1 MIYYI
6 VISLS
11 QRKPLTVWAFQ
22 SNIKLMES
30 IPHKHCPVLVVDDDE
45 GLLLSIKATLVSS
58 GLPEP
63 ALVSDSRRV
72 WDLVGE
78 YDFQLILL
86 DLMMPHLSG
95 MEVLQKVKEQSPSVE
110 CVIVSAL
117 DDVTSA
123 VKAMS
128 LGASDYLVK
137 PLNSDKLV
145 ALVNRTLEKHTV
157 QHELQRLG
165 SKKVFSNL
173 KNPEAFADIIAED
186 EAMALIFHQ
195 VEAVAGTD
203 YSVVIGGESGT
214 GKEMLARVIHKL
226 SNRSNAPFYAVN
238 MASFSKTI
246 FEDEFFGHA
255 KGAYTD
261 AASDKMGFFEAA
273 YGGTLFLDE
282 ITELEPS
289 LQGKLLR
296 VIEER
301 ELYRLGSTEIRNVD
315 VRIIAATNR
324 DINEEIVRGAF
335 RADLYYRINMYNIKV
350 PPLRERQK
358 DILPIARHFLKIHAE
373 INNKKIH
380 SLSPELEQRLLQ
392 YSYPGNVRELEN
404 IIAAAVLQEKGQT
417 ISLAST
423 LNLLPYEGPE
433 RRRHVELLT
442 LEELEKRHIEKVLEI
457 SGGNR
462 LKAARILG
470 VNVSTVYRKIEKY
483 NLGQC

>member
-1 MIYYI
+1 M
-6 VISLS
+6 
-11 QRKPLTVWAFQ
+11 KM
-22 SNIKLMES
+22 MES
-30 IPHKHCPVLVVDDDE
+30 IPFKHTPVLVVDDDE

-72 WDLVGE
+72 MDLVGE
-78 YDFQLILL
+78 YDFQLVLL
-86 DLMMPHLSG
+86 DLMMPHLTG
-95 MEVLQKVKEQSPSVE
+95 MEVLQKIKARSPNVA
-110 CVIVSAL
+110 CVIVSAI
-117 DDVTSA
+117 DDVESA
-123 VKAMS
+123 VQAMS

-137 PLNSDKLV
+137 PLNSEKLI
-145 ALVNRTLEKHTV
+145 ALVNRTLEAHTLKHDLE
-157 QHELQRLG
+157 QFG

-173 KNPEAFADIIAED
+173 RDPGAFTDIVAED

-203 YSVVIGGESGT
+203 YSVVISGESGT

-226 SNRSNAPFYAVN
+226 SNRSRAPFYAVN

-246 FEDEFFGHA
+246 FEDEFFGHT

-261 AASDKMGFFEAA
+261 AANEKIGFFEAA
-273 YGGTLFLDE
+273 SGGTLFLDE
-282 ITELEPS
+282 ITELDPS

-324 DINEEIVRGAF
+324 DINEEILQGGF
-335 RADLYYRINMYNIKV
+335 RSDLYYRINMYNIKV
-350 PPLRERQK
+350 PPLRERRK
-358 DILPIARHFLKIHAE
+358 DILPIARHFLHNHASA
-373 INNKKIH
+373 NDKKINT
-380 SLSPELEQRLLQ
+380 LEPELEERLMQ

-404 IIAAAVLQEKGQT
+404 IIAAAVLQEKGKT
-417 ISLAST
+417 LTLAAT

-433 RRRHVELLT
+433 RRKNVELLT
-442 LEELEKRHIEKVLEI
+442 LEEIEKRHIEKVLEI
-457 SGGNR
+457 TGGNR
-462 LKAARILG
+462 PKAAKILG

-483 NLGQC
+483 GLGH

>member
-1 MIYYI
+1 
-6 VISLS
+6 
-11 QRKPLTVWAFQ
+11 
-22 SNIKLMES
+22 MES
-30 IPHKHCPVLVVDDDE
+30 IPHKRSPMLVVDDDE

-72 WDLVGE
+72 MDLVRE

-95 MEVLQKVKEQSPSVE
+95 MEVLQEIKENSPQVE
-110 CVIVSAL
+110 CVIVSAI

-145 ALVNRTLEKHTV
+145 ALVNRTLEKHSV
-157 QHELQRLG
+157 QQELQRLG

-203 YSVVIGGESGT
+203 YSVVINGESGT
-214 GKEMLARVIHKL
+214 GKEMLARVIHQL
-226 SNRSNAPFYAVN
+226 SNRSHAPFYAVN

-261 AASDKMGFFEAA
+261 AGSDKMGFFEAA
-273 YGGTLFLDE
+273 HGGTLFLDE
-282 ITELEPS
+282 ITELDPS

-301 ELYRLGSTEIRNVD
+301 ELYRLGSTEVRNVD

-350 PPLRERQK
+350 PPLRERQR
-358 DILPIARHFLKIHAE
+358 DILPIARHFLKIHAD
-373 INNKKIH
+373 INNKKIR
-380 SLSPELEQRLLQ
+380 SLSPELEQRLMQ

-404 IIAAAVLQEKGQT
+404 IIAAAVLQEKGET
-417 ISLAST
+417 ITLAST

-457 SGGNR
+457 AGGNR
-462 LKAARILG
+462 LKAAKILG

-483 NLGQC
+483 DLGH

>member
-1 MIYYI
+1 M
-6 VISLS
+6 
-11 QRKPLTVWAFQ
+11 TVLAFQ

-30 IPHKHCPVLVVDDDE
+30 IPHKQSPVLVVDDDE

-72 WDLVGE
+72 LDLVRE

-86 DLMMPHLSG
+86 DLMMPYLGG
-95 MEVLQKVKEQSPSVE
+95 MEVLRKIKEQSPNVE
-110 CVIVSAL
+110 CVIVSAI

-145 ALVNRTLEKHTV
+145 ALVNRTLEKYTV
-157 QHELQRLG
+157 QNELQRLG

-195 VEAVAGTD
+195 VEAVACTD
-203 YSVVIGGESGT
+203 YSVVISGESGT

-261 AASDKMGFFEAA
+261 AGSDKMGFFEAA
-273 YGGTLFLDE
+273 HGGTLFLDE
-282 ITELEPS
+282 ITELDPS

-301 ELYRLGSTEIRNVD
+301 ELYRLGSTEVRNVN

-324 DINEEIVRGAF
+324 DINEEIVKGAF

-373 INNKKIH
+373 INNKKIR
-380 SLSPELEQRLLQ
+380 SLSPELEQRLIQ

-404 IIAAAVLQEKGQT
+404 IIAAAVLQEKGKT
-417 ISLAST
+417 IGLAST

-433 RRRHVELLT
+433 RRKHVELLT
-442 LEELEKRHIEKVLEI
+442 LEELEKRHIQKVLEI
-457 SGGNR
+457 AGGNR
-462 LKAARILG
+462 FKAAKILG

-483 NLGQC
+483 NLSHC

>member
-1 MIYYI
+1 
-6 VISLS
+6 
-11 QRKPLTVWAFQ
+11 LTVFAFQ

-30 IPHKHCPVLVVDDDE
+30 IPYKHTPVLVVDDDE

-63 ALVSDSRRV
+63 ALLSDSRRV
-72 WDLVGE
+72 MDLVHE

-86 DLMMPHLSG
+86 DLMMPHLTG
-95 MEVLQKVKEQSPSVE
+95 MEALRKIKAKSPNVA
-110 CVIVSAL
+110 CVIVSAI
-117 DDVTSA
+117 DDVASA
-123 VKAMS
+123 VQAMS

-137 PLNSDKLV
+137 PLNSEKLI
-145 ALVNRTLEKHTV
+145 ALVNRTLKAHTL
-157 QHELQRLG
+157 QHDLEQFG

-173 KNPEAFADIIAED
+173 KDPAAFTDIVAED

-203 YSVVIGGESGT
+203 YSVVISGESGT
-214 GKEMLARVIHKL
+214 GKEMLARVIHRL

-246 FEDEFFGHA
+246 FEDEFFGHT

-261 AASDKMGFFEAA
+261 AANEKIGFFEAA
-273 YGGTLFLDE
+273 SGGTLFLDE
-282 ITELEPS
+282 ITELDPS

-324 DINEEIVRGAF
+324 DINEEILRGGF
-335 RADLYYRINMYNIKV
+335 RSDLYYRINMYNIKV
-350 PPLRERQK
+350 PPLRERKK
-358 DILPIARHFLKIHAE
+358 DILPIALHFLKTHASA
-373 INNKKIH
+373 NDKKIH
-380 SLSPELEQRLLQ
+380 ALEPELEERLMQ

-404 IIAAAVLQEKGQT
+404 IIAAAVLQEKGKT
-417 ISLAST
+417 LTLAAT

-433 RRRHVELLT
+433 RRKNIELLT
-442 LEELEKRHIEKVLEI
+442 LEEIEKRHIEKVLQI
-457 SGGNR
+457 TGGNR
-462 LKAARILG
+462 PRAAKILG
-470 VNVSTVYRKIEKY
+470 VNVSTVYRKVEKY
-483 NLGQC
+483 GLGHRNYGGI